1 MPWFFTICLLLTGL
15 HCNPDAHADD
25 IVALRAQA
33 EQGDAEAQVSLGF
46 MYGNGQ
52 GVVPDDK
59 QADKWYN
66 LAAANSKGETYEQ
79 AARPSSIVEK
89 KMTPP
94 QVAEA
99 QRLVG
104 EWQVVSRRPEESG
117 NG

>member
-1 MPWFFTICLLLTGL
+1 
-15 HCNPDAHADD
+15 
-25 IVALRAQA
+25 
-33 EQGDAEAQVSLGF
+33 
-46 MYGNGQ
+46 MYLKGR
-52 GVVPDDK
+52 GVVQNYV
-59 QADKWYN
+59 QAHKWYN